1 MEMTGMTRNLR
12 EKWRTDSV
20 EDFLKHVYLLE
31 QQVAPVPTTL
41 LAQSL
46 NIAAPSVTDMIKRLS
61 SPEEDQRERK
71 EKPREAMPQLLDY
84 EKYKGVH
91 LTEAGRLIALEV
103 IRHHRLLELYLTE
116 VLRYSWDEVHE
127 EAEEL
132 EHHISERLE
141 ARIAEALGNPI
152 VDPHGDPIPALDGTI
167 LAPDLVLLSDLKVNQ
182 RGEISRIVEQTP
194 EMLRLLSDLGLIP
207 GTTVYVLGRAPEN
220 DTVNLRFG
228 DTEASQTI
236 STLVARKILVIAPEE
251 TAPSDS

>member
-1 MEMTGMTRNLR
+1 MTRSLH

-31 QQVAPVPTTL
+31 QQVVPVPTTL

-61 SPEEDQRERK
+61 SPEEDQKERK
-71 EKPREAMPQLLDY
+71 DKPREAMPQLLDY
-84 EKYKGVH
+84 EKYKGVR
-91 LTEAGRLIALEV
+91 LTDAGRLIALEV

-116 VLRYSWDEVHE
+116 VLDYSWDEVHE
-127 EAEEL
+127 EADEL

-141 ARIAEALGNPI
+141 ARIAEALGNPS

-167 LAPDLVLLSDLKVNQ
+167 LAPDLVLLSDLKVSQ

-194 EMLRLLSDLGLIP
+194 EMLRLLSDLGLTP
-207 GTTVYVLGRAPEN
+207 GTIVYMIDRTPEN
-220 DTVNLRFG
+220 DTISLRFG
-228 DTEASQTI
+228 DVEAPRTV
-236 STLVARKILVIAPEE
+236 STQVARKILVITPEE
-251 TAPSDS
+251 RTAPDS